1 MGFYGTLVIA
11 RCDTLL
17 PSLPEVQSAFG
28 TRVVWPYRRD
38 GGWQLLHLASPFGHQ
53 WPTVGAGPAPLAE
66 STGAPALAV
75 WISESSCLQYAAA
88 TPDGQSWTAHFANDA
103 NADVEWLRARAAS
116 LPARRPPAV
125 R

>member
-17 PSLPEVQSAFG
+17 PQLPEVQSAFG

-38 GGWQLLHLASPFGHQ
+38 DGWQLLHLAPPFGHQ

-66 STGAPALAV
+66 ATGAPALAV

-88 TPDGQSWTAHFANDA
+88 TPDGRSWTAHFADEA
-103 NADVEWLRARAAS
+103 NADVEELLAS
-116 LPARRPPAV
+116 GVQLPEGRCGYD
-125 R
+125 